1 MPAATAPATPSVKGG
16 IGTPID
22 RVDGRLKVT
31 GRATYAAEAP
41 IQGVAHAVLVSS
53 VIARGKIKSIDTT
66 LARQQA
72 GVLRVVTPKNVAGI
86 SEPKKGDPQ
95 SGGGLREEERLPLD
109 DWDITYAGQYVAA
122 VVAETLEQARHAA
135 DLISIEYDSQT
146 PVFQMQASG
155 ADSDKPKQDMGRPLQ
170 ISKGDV
176 AAVLKN
182 ADASGLTVVK
192 QTYTTP
198 VETHNPME
206 MHATVAQWDGDDK
219 LTVWDATQYIMGV
232 RATLA
237 SAFKLSESNVRVL
250 CPFVGGGFGCKGAQ
264 WPHTILA
271 AALAKMVKRPVKLML
286 TRQQMFTGVG
296 HRPLTEQTLTLA
308 AGKDGKLAAVQH
320 ASRIQGSMVG
330 DFIEPC
336 GIGTSRV
343 LYETPTMEIS
353 HELSKVNIAPPT
365 FMRAPGETPGTFALE
380 SAMDELAYALS
391 IDPLQLRLINYAEKH
406 PESGKPWSSKHL
418 RECYQAG
425 AEKFGWS
432 KRNMQP
438 GSMKSDEGLPLG
450 WGMATATYPGNRF
463 PGTARIR
470 LI

>member
-53 VIARGKIKSIDTT
+53 VIAKGKIKSIDTT

-72 GVLRVVTPKNVAGI
+72 GVLRVVTPKNVAGM

-155 ADSDKPKQDMGRPLQ
+155 ADSDKPQQDMGRPLQ

-182 ADASGLTVVK
+182 AGASGLTVVQ

-237 SAFKLSESNVRVL
+237 GAFKLSESNVRVL

-286 TRQQMFTGVG
+286 TRQQMFTTPG
-296 HRPLTEQTLTLA
+296 RRSQTIQRLA
-308 AGKDGKLAAVQH
+308 LGASKDGILK
-320 ASRIQGSMVG
+320 
-330 DFIEPC
+330 
-336 GIGTSRV
+336 GIR
-343 LYETPTMEIS
+343 
-353 HELSKVNIAPPT
+353 
-365 FMRAPGETPGTFALE
+365 
-380 SAMDELAYALS
+380 
-391 IDPLQLRLINYAEKH
+391 
-406 PESGKPWSSKHL
+406 
-418 RECYQAG
+418 
-425 AEKFGWS
+425 
-432 KRNMQP
+432 
-438 GSMKSDEGLPLG
+438 
-450 WGMATATYPGNRF
+450 
-463 PGTARIR
+463 
-470 LI
+470 